1 MFLFFCVIEKYQ
13 KLENEKKIK
22 RAVKKTYTGPMIR
35 YHSLRMPII
44 DDTRNEANES
54 METSAVTT
62 NDDSDSKM

>member
-1 MFLFFCVIEKYQ
+1 MFWFFVIEKYQ

-44 DDTRNEANES
+44 DETRSEANEP
-54 METSAVTT
+54 METSAGTT
-62 NDDSDSKM
+62 NNGDDNKM